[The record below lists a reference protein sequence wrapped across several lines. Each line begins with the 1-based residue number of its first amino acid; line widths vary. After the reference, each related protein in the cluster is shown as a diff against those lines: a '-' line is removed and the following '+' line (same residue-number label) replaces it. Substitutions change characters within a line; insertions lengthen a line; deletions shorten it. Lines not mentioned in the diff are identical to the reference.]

1 MSFLNFFKKLKQN
14 EEKPKPNTLPSI
26 VIQGVDPSTLWTN
39 ISELGD
45 GAFGKVYKASNN
57 KTGELAALKSV
68 DFTSEEELEDLM
80 VEIDILNE
88 CKHPNILHLH
98 EAYVFDKK
106 IWMYL
111 EYCSGG
117 AVDDIMKNLDKP
129 LTEPQIKFISR
140 EVISGLAFLHQ
151 HLIIHRDLKAG
162 NILITSNY
170 DIRLADFGVSAQMAS
185 ESQKRTTFIGTPYW
199 MAPEVIAC
207 ETFKDNPYDV
217 SADVWSFGIM
227 LIEFAQMLPPYNE
240 LNPTRVLLK
249 ITKSDP
255 PTLTKPICY
264 QHASFIF
271 KLSDPQ
277 SDAFNKIIRRCL
289 QKNPAQRPSMNQL
302 KS

>member
-1 MSFLNFFKKLKQN
+1 MSFLNFFKKFKQN
-14 EEKPKPNTLPSI
+14 EEKPKPNALPSI

-255 PTLTKPICY
+255 PTLT
-264 QHASFIF
+264 
-271 KLSDPQ
+271 
-277 SDAFNKIIRRCL
+277 
-289 QKNPAQRPSMNQL
+289 NPSVW
-302 KS
+302 